1 MEEVKNNWKERIL
14 QNFQRIEELE
24 SEKKK
29 EREKMVNFANEEQYD
44 EYLTSESRIKTL
56 DDEIGELWAD
66 VRGNRERWKIDRA
79 IQKNKKPNEQTDS

>member
-1 MEEVKNNWKERIL
+1 MEEVKNNWKKRIL

-29 EREKMVNFANEEQYD
+29 EREKMVNFANKEQYD

-56 DDEIGELWAD
+56 DDEIEELWAD
-66 VRGNRERWKIDRA
+66 VRVNRERWKIDRA